1 MTTRMTIPT
10 GRRLKTLFTAEELLC
25 LPADGRRLEL
35 VKGRVYEM
43 PLADERQTGV
53 AVRIGAALDAHVKGN
68 DLGAV
73 FSAGTGFV
81 LSRDPDTVRAA
92 DAAFVARERM
102 PENGIHQGCF
112 PTAPDLAVEVVSPQD
127 RPLDVREKIED
138 WLEGGTRLVWVVQR
152 VQRTVTVYRPLGDPT
167 ELSEGA
173 TLDGEEVVP
182 GFTCEVQELFV

>member
-1 MTTRMTIPT
+1 MTTRMTT
-10 GRRLKTLFTAEELLC
+10 LAGRRLKTLFTAEELLC
-25 LPADGRRLEL
+25 LPSDGRRLEL

-43 PLADERQTGV
+43 PPADERQTGV

-81 LSRDPDTVRAA
+81 LGRDPDTVRAA
-92 DAAFVARERM
+92 DAAFVGRDRI
-102 PENGIHQGCF
+102 PEIGLPEGCF
-112 PTAPDLAVEVVSPQD
+112 PAAPDLAVEVVSPQD

-138 WLEGGTRLVWVVQR
+138 WLQGGTRLVWLVQR
-152 VQRTVTVYRPLGDPT
+152 VQRTVTIYRPLGDPT

-173 TLDGEEVVP
+173 SLDGEEVIP

>member
-43 PLADERQTGV
+43 PPADERQTGV
-53 AVRIGAALDAHVKGN
+53 AVRIGTALDAHVNGN
-68 DLGAV
+68 DLGA
-73 FSAGTGFV
+73 ALPMGTRFV
-81 LSRDPDTVRAA
+81 LGRDPDTVRAA
-92 DAAFVARERM
+92 DAAFVGRDRI
-102 PENGIHQGCF
+102 PENGVHQGCF
-112 PTAPDLAVEVVSPQD
+112 PMAPDLAVEVVAPQD

-138 WLEGGTRLVWVVQR
+138 WLQGGTRLVWVVQR

-173 TLDGEEVVP
+173 SLDGEEVIP
-182 GFTCEVQELFV
+182 GFTCEVRELFV

>member
-53 AVRIGAALDAHVKGN
+53 AVRMGAALDAHVKSN

-81 LSRDPDTVRAA
+81 LGRDPDTVRAA
-92 DAAFVARERM
+92 DAAFVTRERI
-102 PENGIHQGCF
+102 PEIGVHQGCF
-112 PTAPDLAVEVVSPQD
+112 PMAPDLAVEVVSPQD

-152 VQRTVTVYRPLGDPT
+152 VQRIVTVYRPLGDPT
-167 ELSEGA
+167 EFSEGA
-173 TLDGEEVVP
+173 TLDGEEVIP
-182 GFTCEVQELFV
+182 GFTCAVQELFV

>member
-53 AVRIGAALDAHVKGN
+53 AVRMGAALDAHVKGN
-68 DLGAV
+68 ELGAV

-81 LSRDPDTVRAA
+81 LGRDPDTVRAA
-92 DAAFVARERM
+92 DAAFVTRERI
-102 PENGIHQGCF
+102 PEIGVHQGCF
-112 PTAPDLAVEVVSPQD
+112 PMAPDLAVEVVSPQD

-152 VQRTVTVYRPLGDPT
+152 VQRIVTVYRPLGDPT
-167 ELSEGA
+167 EFSEGA
-173 TLDGEEVVP
+173 TLDGEEVIP
-182 GFTCEVQELFV
+182 GFTCAVQELFV